1 MSFLPMILHITIDTN
16 LINARQKLPEMNVL
30 EDMHKRGSIEI
41 VKTDAM
47 DTEMLEGYRK
57 GLEKSQQY
65 REIQGYGVFG
75 HSRFD
80 HSVYGSVEDGGL
92 TQSIVMALF
101 PGKSCSEL
109 SDNDIRDVMHIQA
122 HVTHKGDY
130 FITEDKIILAAADS
144 LVRLDVRVRTPKEL
158 LKEIA

>member
-1 MSFLPMILHITIDTN
+1 MTLRITIDTN
-16 LINARQKLPEMNVL
+16 LINARQKLPEMNIL
-30 EDMHKRGSIEI
+30 EDMHTKGLIEI

-47 DTEMLEGYRK
+47 DTEMLEGYKK

-75 HSRFD
+75 YSRFD
-80 HSVYGSVEDGGL
+80 HSVFGTVEDGGL

-101 PGKSCSEL
+101 PGKSCAEL
-109 SDNDIRDVMHIQA
+109 SDNDLRDVMHVQA
-122 HVTHKGDY
+122 HITNKGDY

-144 LVRLDVRVRTPKEL
+144 LRKLGIRIRTPEML
-158 LKEIA
+158 LKELVK